1 MGTDLSFQGI
11 PKDHFR
17 PFWRPSAPSSIE
29 RGAKSNMFNLV
40 SKYVIIICLAYVT
53 NVNLIAL
60 QAAVKL
66 PLVKSIF
73 YLNSNL
79 GHQ

>member
-1 MGTDLSFQGI
+1 M
-11 PKDHFR
+11 
-17 PFWRPSAPSSIE
+17 IE

-73 YLNSNL
+73 YLSSNL